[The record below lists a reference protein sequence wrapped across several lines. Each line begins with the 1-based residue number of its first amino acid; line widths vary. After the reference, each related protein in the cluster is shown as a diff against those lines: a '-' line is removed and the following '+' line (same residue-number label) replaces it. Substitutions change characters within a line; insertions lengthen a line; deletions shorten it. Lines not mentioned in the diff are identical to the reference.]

1 MQPASAHIPSL
12 LDDIIASLPG
22 MLPEATLIAAF
33 VLSIFSGLFLD
44 RFWRH
49 ATLCVTLLGIAL
61 AGYFVVLQHS
71 AAPHDALFMGMASAD
86 QFSVIPRILIDAS
99 CFLFVLFVYWSPQ
112 FRAHKK
118 HVSDLYTLLLA
129 LLVGLHFM
137 TMTSHWLMLYLTIEM
152 VSVGSYI
159 LVGYLSHGRF
169 RTEAA
174 MKYVLFGATCSAIM
188 LYGLSLLYGLTG
200 NLDFTSAQHIAG
212 LAETH
217 PLVATAAIVLAFVG
231 IGFKLS
237 FVPFHFWAPDVYQGA
252 PTPVTAFLS
261 TAPKIAAIALLA
273 RLIHAWPRE
282 LGDFAHAM
290 HDTLLVATIA
300 TLLFGNLAALR
311 QQNIKRLMA
320 YSSIG
325 HTGFLMMAALAYSGQ
340 NQHVLLYYLAVY
352 AAMNMGV
359 FMLVDYVENRTGALN
374 VQDYAGLGKRFPLA
388 WVCFVFLLISLTGIP
403 PTAGFVG
410 KLLVFS
416 AVFDQW
422 NHSGQLSLLL
432 ALIAGAL
439 TTVISLFFY
448 FKVPLYAFLRKAEHI
463 VELRTA
469 PQGPLWI
476 VVLLS
481 VLILLLGVF
490 PQLLTDWGSG

>member
-1 MQPASAHIPSL
+1 MQLLTSHISPL
-12 LDDIIASLPG
+12 LDDIVASIPAI
-22 MLPEATLIAAF
+22 LPEATLIATF
-33 VLSIFSGLFLD
+33 VLSIFTGLFFD
-44 RFWRH
+44 RVWRH

-61 AGYFVVLQHS
+61 AGYFVLSQLG
-71 AAPHDALFMGMASAD
+71 AAPSDRLFMGMAAAD
-86 QFSVIPRILIDAS
+86 RFSIVPRILIDVS
-99 CFLFVLFVYWSPQ
+99 CLLFVLFVHWNPQ

-118 HVSDLYTLLLA
+118 KTADLYTVLLA

-159 LVGYLSHGRF
+159 MVGYLSHGRF

-200 NLDFTSAQHIAG
+200 NLDFASAQHIAG
-212 LAETH
+212 LTETQ
-217 PLVATAAIVLAFVG
+217 PWVAALAIVLVFVG
-231 IGFKLS
+231 LGFKLS
-237 FVPFHFWAPDVYQGA
+237 FVPFHFWVPDVYQGA
-252 PTPVTAFLS
+252 PTPITAFLS
-261 TAPKIAAIALLA
+261 TAPKIAAVALLA
-273 RLIHAWPRE
+273 RLIQAWPRE
-282 LGDFAHAM
+282 LGDFAHTM

-340 NQHVLLYYLAVY
+340 NHHVLLYYLAVY
-352 AAMNMGV
+352 SVMNMGV
-359 FMLVDYVENRTGALN
+359 FMLVDYVETRTGALS

-388 WVCFVFLLISLTGIP
+388 WICFVILLVSLTGIP

-422 NHSGQLSLLL
+422 IHSGQLSLLL

-448 FKVPLYAFLRKAEHI
+448 FKVPLYAFLRKAERT
-463 VELRTA
+463 VELRHA
-469 PQGPLWI
+469 PQGPLW
-476 VVLLS
+476 VAVLLTA
-481 VLILLLGVF
+481 LILLLGVF
-490 PQLLTDWGSG
+490 PQLLTGWV

>member
-1 MQPASAHIPSL
+1 MQLLTTHIPHL
-12 LDDIIASLPG
+12 LDDIIASIPG

-33 VLSIFSGLFLD
+33 VLSIFSGLFFD
-44 RFWRH
+44 RFWRYS
-49 ATLCVTLLGIAL
+49 TLSVTVIGVAL
-61 AGYFVVLQHS
+61 ASYFVVLQLNS
-71 AAPHDALFMGMASAD
+71 VPHEPLFMGMASAD
-86 QFSVIPRILIDAS
+86 RFSIVPRILIDLS
-99 CFLFVLFVYWSPQ
+99 CLLFVLFVHWNPQ
-112 FRAHKK
+112 FRTHKK
-118 HVSDLYTLLLA
+118 QTSDLYIVLLA

-159 LVGYLSHGRF
+159 MVGYLSHGRF

-200 NLDFTSAQHIAG
+200 NLDFTSAQHIVG
-212 LAETH
+212 LTETH
-217 PLVATAAIVLAFVG
+217 PATAVLAIVLVFVG

-237 FVPFHFWAPDVYQGA
+237 FVPFHFWVPDVYQGA
-252 PTPVTAFLS
+252 PTPITAFLS

-273 RLIHAWPRE
+273 RLIQAWPRE
-282 LGDFAHAM
+282 LGTFASGM
-290 HDTLLVATIA
+290 HDTLLIATIA

-340 NQHVLLYYLAVY
+340 NHHVLLYYLAVY

-374 VQDYAGLGKRFPLA
+374 VEDYAGLGKRLPVA
-388 WVCFVFLLISLTGIP
+388 WVCFVLLLVSLTGIP

-422 NHSGQLSLLL
+422 TYTGQLGLLL

-439 TTVISLFFY
+439 TTVVSLFFY
-448 FKVPLYAFLRKAEHI
+448 FKVPLYAFLRKAERNI
-463 VELRTA
+463 NLRAA

-476 VVLLS
+476 AVLLT

-490 PQLLTDWGSG
+490 PQLLTDWV